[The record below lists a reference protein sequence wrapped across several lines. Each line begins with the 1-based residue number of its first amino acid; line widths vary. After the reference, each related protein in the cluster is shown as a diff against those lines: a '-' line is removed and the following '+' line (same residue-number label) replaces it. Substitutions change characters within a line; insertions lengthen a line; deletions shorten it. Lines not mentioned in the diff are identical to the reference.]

1 MNPDERRVL
10 GGPILGEVLASYK
23 PYRAAI
29 AAAGKR
35 VTIIR
40 FEAEPGSPP
49 DWVARMEA
57 SRISAEQKV
66 KNFTRLGFTV
76 DDVVLPGHVSRARLR
91 NVIRQANNN
100 PAVSGIIVQFPPPP
114 LVRRAVQEIAPA
126 KDYDAL
132 LDQNSPYPACAT
144 AEGISRLVEPFA
156 QNHPKIAVVG
166 SNGFVG
172 RGVVR
177 LLEANGHQLIK
188 LDLGDDLSRVREADI
203 VISVTGT
210 PGVLGPEH
218 LRPEH
223 QLVVDSGFVPQPDG
237 SVRGDVQP
245 EAYPIPQHITPVPG
259 GTGPTEMAI
268 LMERAVRK
276 EVAPDLTP
284 WRYLGPADRSAR
296 SAGGPAG
303 AAFTIRT
310 SDVVRDAKA
319 GKPEGPVQPRSDP
332 PQPGRN
338 QPPRGDAR

>member
-1 MNPDERRVL
+1 VQPDERRVL
-10 GGPILGEVLASYK
+10 GGPILRDVQASYE

-40 FEAEPGSPP
+40 FEAEPGSPA

-57 SRISAEQKV
+57 SRISADQKV
-66 KNFTRLGFTV
+66 KNFSRLGFAV
-76 DDVVLPGHVSRARLR
+76 DHVVLPGDASYARLR
-91 NVIRQANNN
+91 DTIRQANDD
-100 PAVSGIIVQFPPPP
+100 PAVSGVIVQFPPPP
-114 LVRRAVQEIAPA
+114 RVRPAVQEIAPD
-126 KDYDAL
+126 KDFDAL
-132 LDQNSPYPACAT
+132 LDQHSPYPACAT
-144 AEGISRLVEPFA
+144 AEGIARLVEPFA
-156 QNHPKIAVVG
+156 RDHPRIAVVG

-177 LLEANGHQLIK
+177 MLEANGHQPVK

-223 QLVVDSGFVPQPDG
+223 RLVVDSGFVPQPDG
-237 SVRGDVQP
+237 SVRGDVRP

-276 EVAPDLTP
+276 EVAPDLAP
-284 WRYLGPADRSAR
+284 WRYSGPIRSTGA
-296 SAGGPAG
+296 AGIAFTGRTSDAIRDAG
-303 AAFTIRT
+303 AARP
-310 SDVVRDAKA
+310 D
-319 GKPEGPVQPRSDP
+319 GPARPGNDP
-332 PQPGRN
+332 PQRRP
-338 QPPRGDAR
+338 QPPARDESR